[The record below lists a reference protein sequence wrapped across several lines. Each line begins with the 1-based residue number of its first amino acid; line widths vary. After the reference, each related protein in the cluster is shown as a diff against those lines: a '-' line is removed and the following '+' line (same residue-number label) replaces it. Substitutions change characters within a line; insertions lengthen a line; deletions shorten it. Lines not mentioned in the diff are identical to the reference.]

1 MAQLKLTADI
11 LTAAVIGFEV
21 QKAEIDAKMSEIRRL
36 LGDGTGVAALEET
49 PKPRKKRSAAVR
61 RRMKIAQQL
70 RWTKIKQS
78 SPPSTDT
85 AKPKRKVSR
94 AARKKMAAAQK
105 KRWAAIKEASGAQP
119 KAPKAAAKTPKRR
132 QKMVKKP
139 EQSV

>member
-21 QKAEIDAKMSEIRRL
+21 QKAEIDAKMSDIRRL
-36 LGDGTGVAALEET
+36 LGDGTGVTAPDEP

-70 RWTKIKQS
+70 RWTKTKQS
-78 SPPSTDT
+78 SPPPADT

-119 KAPKAAAKTPKRR
+119 RTPKRR
-132 QKMVKKP
+132 QKTVKKP
-139 EQSV
+139 EQSVAQAAGQ